1 MARHSRQRVAE
12 RRTRRLYPLLVLLA
26 LVVALLV
33 FFAWAVNQIGNRQPS
48 VVPAAQQ
55 CAVQVGGVG
64 DQLTLEQSSNA
75 AIIAAEA
82 LHRGLPPRAVSIALA
97 TAMQESD
104 LRNIDHGDRDS
115 VGLFQQRPSQGWGS
129 VEQIM
134 DPWYSTGKFYD
145 HLVQVDGWQS
155 GDIND
160 VAQKVQ
166 RSGVPDGYRKHVER
180 ARAWG
185 SALTGHSPAAV
196 RCIDRGKTSPQAG
209 ATVELLQRA
218 LGSTVQVTPAQAM
231 ITVTSSDE
239 TSLWAATH
247 LAMMTTRTSGVSS
260 VQVGAMSWTGQ
271 GTRLGSWEGTATPK
285 PTKAVLTLRA

>member
-1 MARHSRQRVAE
+1 MARHSRQRAPQ
-12 RRTRRLYPLLVLLA
+12 RRSRRLYPLLVLLA

-33 FFAWAVNQIGNRQPS
+33 FFAWAINQIGNREPS

-55 CAVQVGGVG
+55 CAVRVGNVG
-64 DQLTLEQSSNA
+64 DQLTLEQSGSA

-82 LHRGLPPRAVSIALA
+82 LHRELPPRAVSIALA

-104 LRNIDHGDRDS
+104 LRNIDYGDRDS

-145 HLVQVDGWQS
+145 HLVQVDGWES

-196 RCIDRGKTSPQAG
+196 RCIDRGKASPQAG
-209 ATVELLQRA
+209 DTVELLQRA

-231 ITVTSSDE
+231 VTITSNDE
-239 TSLWAATH
+239 TSLWAATQ
-247 LAMMTTRTSGVSS
+247 LAMMTTRTSGVTA
-260 VQVGAMSWTGQ
+260 VQVGAMTWTSQ
-271 GTRLGSWEGTATPK
+271 STHLGSWEGTATPK